1 MFGSSVLD
9 VAIGVI
15 FVYLVVGLV
24 CTAANEVLASM
35 FAWRSAN
42 LRDGVRNLLDG
53 PNPQNAE
60 WANKFFDH
68 PLIQGLYRRGEGPS
82 YIPSRTFALALTDLV
97 LPGDPNARPSTAEE
111 LRAAIAASPA
121 APGLKQVLRVLLD
134 EAERSNAAGQRLRLV
149 GVLDIQKLDT
159 VFNQLQQ
166 HIEIWFNNS
175 MERVSGWYKRRV
187 HAWTLAIAIAIVAAL
202 NLDSVLIARHLA
214 RDSALRAAIVAQ
226 AQQMAQEPASVLVAT
241 SSPAGTGPGSNALQ
255 DTTARAQLLQQRIA
269 ELNTV
274 GIPLGWPDPDGPP
287 VGTSWF
293 ILKFVGLLLTAA
305 AASLGAPFWFDV
317 LNRFISIRSAGKA
330 PEESPKPPR
339 AVPIPGLPG
348 QPDGPAPPPETAA
361 PQK

>member
-1 MFGSSVLD
+1 MFGSGILD
-9 VAIGVI
+9 VGIGVI

-24 CTAANEVLASM
+24 CTAVNEVLASA
-35 FAWRSAN
+35 FAWRAGN

-53 PNPQNAE
+53 PNRQSAE

-97 LPGDPNARPSTAEE
+97 LPGNATTRPSTAEE
-111 LRAAIAASPA
+111 LRAAIEAASCTPA
-121 APGLKQVLRVLLD
+121 LKQVLRILLD
-134 EAERSNAAGQRLRLV
+134 EAERSSAAGQRLRLA

-159 VFNQLQQ
+159 IFNQLQA

-187 HAWTLAIAIAIVAAL
+187 HAWTLGIAVVIVASL

-226 AQQMAQEPASVLVAT
+226 AQQMAQEPASVLANPAAAAT
-241 SSPAGTGPGSNALQ
+241 GSGATAVQETL
-255 DTTARAQLLQQRIA
+255 ARAQLLQQRIG
-269 ELNTV
+269 ELNTI

-287 VGTSWF
+287 RGASWF
-293 ILKFVGLLLTAA
+293 LLKIIGLLLTAA

-330 PEESPKPPR
+330 PEEAPKPPR
-339 AVPIPGLPG
+339 AVPIPGVPG
-348 QPDGPAPPPETAA
+348 QPEGPPAADAAA